1 MNRKTGFMVI
11 HNATSDGLHIILYI
25 LESKPIIKLTKQT
38 YNIMKKSSLLCA
50 LVAIIATLSFQ
61 SVQAQDY
68 KNLPQNIKNYIG
80 KHFKGYT
87 ISHYEK
93 DREILD
99 VEYKVYISNNNSTF
113 KLDFDSNGV
122 VEDVESTDDR
132 TALPNSVLPVK
143 ITQHVKNNFPKA
155 KIIEW
160 RKKKNTQVVE
170 LTNDMELVFS
180 SKGDFL
186 RIDD

>member
-1 MNRKTGFMVI
+1 MRI
-11 HNATSDGLHIILYI
+11 
-25 LESKPIIKLTKQT
+25 
-38 YNIMKKSSLLCA
+38 LCA